1 MGNLQKVVY
10 LSEAQAQE
18 LFTNETITVDGVTVN
33 YSADDLYLTPDDS
46 GNFVLKTGDTMTGAL
61 KAKGLRTYVSDTNGN
76 ASLNFGE
83 TADSTRM
90 GRITMNTTTNIMEFD
105 EGNERYLLPAPTASS
120 ETLYD
125 ILTSKTAVSVAQ
137 GGTGAVTAAAAL
149 TNLGAVAKS
158 GDTMTGSLNVPG
170 LNVLGNYPVITF
182 RQSAGSTPTGYI
194 TENNT
199 TRRMYFTVVPTDA
212 GGNEV
217 FNLPAPS
224 TGNTSQQ
231 NFDILTT
238 KSSVTVAQGGTG
250 AQTATAALS
259 NLGGLAKSGGT
270 MTGPLILAAEP
281 NEELEAATKHYVDAI
296 AAATGSGTV
305 TSVRVA
311 ATSPVVSSSNTA
323 QSVSLN
329 TTISLADNY
338 GDTKNPYASKTK
350 NYVLAAPSDA
360 NGAPSFRTLVAADI
374 PSLSITDKTTGT
386 LTVGRGGTGVASFTA
401 NSVIMS
407 GSTTTAALTTRA
419 VTNMTSVGMLALKIG
434 MLKLKFNCVLP
445 TQL

>member
-1 MGNLQKVVY
+1 MAYDKHTWVKG
-10 LSEAQAQE
+10 E
-18 LFTNETITVDGVTVN
+18 LID
-33 YSADDLYLTPDDS
+33 ADKMNNIES
-46 GNFVLKTGDTMTGAL
+46 GI
-61 KAKGLRTYVSDTNGN
+61 
-76 ASLNFGE
+76 E
-83 TADSTRM
+83 
-90 GRITMNTTTNIMEFD
+90 
-105 EGNERYLLPAPTASS
+105 
-120 ETLYD
+120 
-125 ILTSKTAVSVAQ
+125 
-137 GGTGAVTAAAAL
+137 GAVD
-149 TNLGAVAKS
+149 KS
-158 GDTMTGSLNVPG
+158 GDTMTGDL
-170 LNVLGNYPVITF
+170 VIKGG
-182 RQSAGSTPTGYI
+182 SAPAYYMTRSNGTPIGMLYSHVSSGRVFLRGFSSDGTHYNGFSI
-194 TENNT
+194 PDTSAV
-199 TRRMYFTVVPTDA
+199 TVDA
-212 GGNEV
+212 DYN
-217 FNLPAPS
+217 
-224 TGNTSQQ
+224 
-231 NFDILTT
+231 ILTT
-238 KSSVTVAQGGTG
+238 KSPVTVEQGGTG

-360 NGAPSFRTLVAADI
+360 NGVPSFRALVAADI

-386 LTVGRGGTGVASFTA
+386 LTVGRGGTGATSFTA

-419 VTNMTSVGMLALKIG
+419 VTNMTSVGIISYNTNLMTTNTLAFWNGDYNSSNASNLTYCNRGAFGDMATKSSSNYWDTSTSRTANTVLAAPNG
-434 MLKLKFNCVLP
+434 SAGGASFRALVAADLP
-445 TQL
+445 TVTVAKGGTGATTAAAARTSLGIGSIATRAIYYSSTTTTTPSGGNNGDIYLVKMA

>member
-1 MGNLQKVVY
+1 MAYDKHTWVKG
-10 LSEAQAQE
+10 E
-18 LFTNETITVDGVTVN
+18 LID
-33 YSADDLYLTPDDS
+33 ADKMNNIES
-46 GNFVLKTGDTMTGAL
+46 GI
-61 KAKGLRTYVSDTNGN
+61 
-76 ASLNFGE
+76 E
-83 TADSTRM
+83 
-90 GRITMNTTTNIMEFD
+90 
-105 EGNERYLLPAPTASS
+105 
-120 ETLYD
+120 
-125 ILTSKTAVSVAQ
+125 
-137 GGTGAVTAAAAL
+137 GAVD
-149 TNLGAVAKS
+149 KS
-158 GDTMTGSLNVPG
+158 GDTMTGNLRVASLNWPSYELSRTDG
-170 LNVLGNYPVITF
+170 TMLGVLYADASDNKVALRGWNTAGTYYNDF
-182 RQSAGSTPTGYI
+182 RLPDTRAVA
-194 TENNT
+194 ENNT
-199 TRRMYFTVVPTDA
+199 YY
-212 GGNEV
+212 
-217 FNLPAPS
+217 
-224 TGNTSQQ
+224 
-231 NFDILTT
+231 ILTT
-238 KSSVTVAQGGTG
+238 KSSITVEQGGTG

-360 NGAPSFRTLVAADI
+360 NGAPSFRALVAADI

-386 LTVGRGGTGVASFTA
+386 LTVGRGGTGAASFTA

-419 VTNMTSVGMLALKIG
+419 VTNMTSVGIISYNTNLMTTNTLAFWNGAYNSNNASNLTYCNRGAFGDMATKSAANYWDTSTSRTANTVLAAPNG
-434 MLKLKFNCVLP
+434 SAGGASFRALVAADLP
-445 TQL
+445 TVTVAKGGTGATTAAAARTSLGIGSIATRAIYYSSTTTTTPSGGNNGDIYLVKMA